1 MKNLILIFLL
11 LFMSNLSS
19 QKNVTNSRIES
30 TPIKSK
36 TIDESKKNNDNI
48 SELDY
53 YKLLY
58 QNSKESND
66 SYKSLLQW
74 TFGISLAF
82 LIAIIGS
89 QIFFNYRLNKKEI
102 DYIIKDID
110 EKILELENKLVEKV
124 QNKFDELDESLKIS
138 LVQNQKEN
146 KETIEAKFKSQEETS
161 KAKFELLEKMTSFEI
176 RDIQNQ
182 LDKTALSLKEDI
194 IKNKGDLWKLKG
206 VESNALSSFI
216 EVFFIKKKLN
226 YEIKYILDDIIAI
239 LKDLEEIHES
249 DFKKLKDLYEG
260 IKVSH
265 KDKAEKI
272 NDLIKN
278 KNIYSFNTATPDF
291 NTGIF
296 GLSRKVIKIKKED
309 NI

>member
-1 MKNLILIFLL
+1 M
-11 LFMSNLSS
+11 
-19 QKNVTNSRIES
+19 
-30 TPIKSK
+30 
-36 TIDESKKNNDNI
+36 
-48 SELDY
+48 
-53 YKLLY
+53 
-58 QNSKESND
+58 
-66 SYKSLLQW
+66 
-74 TFGISLAF
+74 
-82 LIAIIGS
+82 
-89 QIFFNYRLNKKEI
+89 
-102 DYIIKDID
+102 
-110 EKILELENKLVEKV
+110 
-124 QNKFDELDESLKIS
+124 KIS

-161 KAKFELLEKMTSFEI
+161 KAKFELLEKITSFEI

-182 LDKTALSLKEDI
+182 LDKTALSLKEEI
-194 IKNKGDLWKLKG
+194 IKNRGDLWKLKG

-226 YEIKYILDDIIAI
+226 YEIIYILEDIIAI
-239 LKDLEEIHES
+239 LKDFEEIHES

-278 KNIYSFNTATPDF
+278 KNIYSFNIATPDF